1 MAQKTI
7 KLNPEYLSLNGRKTD
22 NKSGKTKKVKPKSV
36 VKPNKLRKELLTRIK
51 NHQHKADIESKKDND
66 LDKSKNE
73 DVYKFDDEFTKSM
86 NYLEELSKSKK
97 AEKQK
102 QKQAKKTRKN
112 LQEGQKPA
120 IFVNTSLPE
129 EMKDVT
135 QSVVA
140 PNLNSVPSLNTENVN
155 PVTVNPVTVNPM
167 TVNPMTVNPMT
178 VNNVVNN
185 ELPKPTI
192 IPGSMPLGDQPAYS
206 CLKNGSRPTY
216 RQMFTRKAGVSMD
229 KPPEPIKIETND
241 TIPPPPVP
249 ERKQKLQELKKKYKK
264 EIKPVRQRKSKTIRF
279 NLGKKDNNI
288 SVLIKNNDTR
298 RKIKKAYGDL
308 KKNTIPEIKKYLK
321 DHNLLKA
328 GSEAPNDVLRKL
340 YEQTRLTGEIN
351 NINSDNLVHNYLSN

>member
-51 NHQHKADIESKKDND
+51 NHQHKADVESKKDNN

-112 LQEGQKPA
+112 LQEGQKSA

-140 PNLNSVPSLNTENVN
+140 PNLNSVPTLNTENVN
-155 PVTVNPVTVNPM
+155 PVTVNPD
-167 TVNPMTVNPMT
+167 T

-185 ELPKPTI
+185 KPPKPTI

-241 TIPPPPVP
+241 AIPPTPVP

-321 DHNLLKA
+321 EHNLLKT

-351 NINSDNLVHNYLSN
+351 NINSDNLLHNYLSN

>member
-22 NKSGKTKKVKPKSV
+22 NKSGKTKKVKPKTV

-51 NHQHKADIESKKDND
+51 NHQHKADVESKKDNN
-66 LDKSKNE
+66 LDKSKDE
-73 DVYKFDDEFTKSM
+73 DVYKFDNEFTKSM
-86 NYLEELSKSKK
+86 DYLEELSKSKK

-140 PNLNSVPSLNTENVN
+140 PTLISAPNLNNAKNIITENVN
-155 PVTVNPVTVNPM
+155 PNTISNV
-167 TVNPMTVNPMT
+167 
-178 VNNVVNN
+178 VNNVVNS
-185 ELPKPTI
+185 EIPKPI
-192 IPGSMPLGDQPAYS
+192 ILPGSMPLGEQPAYS

-229 KPPEPIKIETND
+229 KPSEPIKIETNN
-241 TIPPPPVP
+241 TIPPPAPVLVP

-279 NLGKKDNNI
+279 NLGKKDNNV

-298 RKIKKAYGDL
+298 RKVKKAYGDL

-321 DHNLLKA
+321 EHNLLKV

-351 NINSDNLVHNYLSN
+351 NINSDNLLHNYLSN

>member
-1 MAQKTI
+1 M
-7 KLNPEYLSLNGRKTD
+7 
-22 NKSGKTKKVKPKSV
+22 
-36 VKPNKLRKELLTRIK
+36 
-51 NHQHKADIESKKDND
+51 
-66 LDKSKNE
+66 
-73 DVYKFDDEFTKSM
+73 
-86 NYLEELSKSKK
+86 
-97 AEKQK
+97 
-102 QKQAKKTRKN
+102 
-112 LQEGQKPA
+112 
-120 IFVNTSLPE
+120 
-129 EMKDVT
+129 
-135 QSVVA
+135 
-140 PNLNSVPSLNTENVN
+140 
-155 PVTVNPVTVNPM
+155 TVNPV
-167 TVNPMTVNPMT
+167 TVNPMT

-206 CLKNGSRPTY
+206 CLKNGSRQLTDKCFLHEK
-216 RQMFTRKAGVSMD
+216 QGVSMD

-241 TIPPPPVP
+241 TIHPPHVP

-321 DHNLLKA
+321 EHNLLKT